1 MEQIWWNHIIKVH
14 SFLES
19 IVTETVKGSSML
31 LSLPNSIPWRNTL
44 IDIVSDR
51 LRIENSK
58 NKFEEIKCPE
68 EEPGAYLLERFCKK
82 EIRATY
88 RYGMSY
94 AQFLGKCQETV
105 LNDRYIWVSDI
116 PADKINTIFTPFV
129 TSKEDGTGLGLS
141 LSKRIIEAHNGT
153 ISVDSAPTK
162 GTTFTIKL
170 PI

>member
-1 MEQIWWNHIIKVH
+1 MEQIWWNHIIKAH

-58 NKFEEIKCPE
+58 NKFEEIKCPD

-88 RYGMSY
+88 RYGMS
-94 AQFLGKCQETV
+94 
-105 LNDRYIWVSDI
+105 
-116 PADKINTIFTPFV
+116 
-129 TSKEDGTGLGLS
+129 LS
-141 LSKRIIEAHNGT
+141 LIHI
-153 ISVDSAPTK
+153 
-162 GTTFTIKL
+162 
-170 PI
+170 